1 MRRELERI
9 EIPGEHEARERT
21 LAVVRAAFAEREL
34 LPRRR
39 RRLRAGLL
47 LAIVAAV
54 VAAAATAPGRAVLG
68 GVRNALL
75 PVRVERAQPALFALP
90 ASGRLLVSS
99 SAGVWVVEANGS
111 KRLLAGYREGSWS
124 PFGRY
129 VVAVRRN
136 ELAALEPDG
145 TVRWTLARPRV
156 RFPRW
161 TGTSTDTR
169 IAYLSG
175 SRLHVVAGDGTDDVD
190 AGGLPAAAPVAPAWR
205 SRPPGAR
212 TLAYVDTR
220 GRVSLYEPVGGAE
233 VFRTPRLPGPRALA
247 WSPNGTLAIAT
258 RAGVVVY
265 AGGRRIAE
273 RPLPG
278 VVALAYAP
286 DGSRLAVLRRNE
298 LLLYGPRLR
307 APRRL
312 FAGGGRLAGL
322 AWSPD
327 GRWLLAGW
335 PTADQWLFVRAA
347 GRQRIVAVSNV
358 AAQFRSSAFP
368 RIEGWCCAP

>member
-9 EIPGEHEARERT
+9 EIPGEHEARERA
-21 LAVVRAAFAEREL
+21 LAVVRAVFAEREP

-39 RRLRAGLL
+39 RRLGLVVA
-47 LAIVAAV
+47 LAFAAAV
-54 VAAAATAPGRAVLG
+54 VAAAATPPGRAVLG
-68 GVRNALL
+68 GVRAALL
-75 PVRVERAQPALFALP
+75 PVRIERAQPALFALP
-90 ASGRLLVSS
+90 TSGRLLVSS
-99 SAGVWVVEANGS
+99 SAGVWIVHADGS
-111 KRLLAGYREGSWS
+111 KRLLGRYREASWS

-129 VVAVRRN
+129 VVAARRD
-136 ELAALEPDG
+136 ELAALDPDG
-145 TVRWTLARPRV
+145 TVRWTLARPLV

-161 TGTSTDTR
+161 TGTPADTR

-175 SRLHVVAGDGTDDVD
+175 SSLRVVAGDGTGDGAVCAD
-190 AGGLPAAAPVAPAWR
+190 AVAAVPPAWKRGPGFVLAFAAPDGSTYVYGIENCRLAQR
-205 SRPPGAR
+205 SPPLGQVQ
-212 TLAYVDTR
+212 T
-220 GRVSLYEPVGGAE
+220 
-233 VFRTPRLPGPRALA
+233 LA
-247 WSPNGTLAIAT
+247 WSRNGTLAVAT
-258 RAGVVVY
+258 RAGVVIY
-265 AGGRRIAE
+265 AGARRIAE

-278 VVALAYAP
+278 VVALAFAP
-286 DGSRLAVLRRNE
+286 DGSRLAVLRGNE

-335 PTADQWLFVRAA
+335 PTADQLLFVRAS